1 MLATTTH
8 PFDWNLAR
16 TKARP
21 ARPAKP
27 ARESLFARLLAAL
40 HHSRRLQA
48 EREIK
53 RYSHLIANANAKTQA
68 FPHQEPPKQGTRS

>member
-8 PFDWNLAR
+8 PFDWNLAH
-16 TKARP
+16 TN

-27 ARESLFARLLAAL
+27 ARKSWFARLLAAL

-68 FPHQEPPKQGTRS
+68 FPHQEPPKQDTRS